1 MTRKEIVKLS
11 VKLHLTTATAER
23 YICFVVICYQLLIER
38 FEMPVYYYY
47 FSAQGI
53 SDTEGISDIIIIIG
67 NENNIR

>member
-1 MTRKEIVKLS
+1 
-11 VKLHLTTATAER
+11 
-23 YICFVVICYQLLIER
+23 
-38 FEMPVYYYY
+38 MPVYYYY